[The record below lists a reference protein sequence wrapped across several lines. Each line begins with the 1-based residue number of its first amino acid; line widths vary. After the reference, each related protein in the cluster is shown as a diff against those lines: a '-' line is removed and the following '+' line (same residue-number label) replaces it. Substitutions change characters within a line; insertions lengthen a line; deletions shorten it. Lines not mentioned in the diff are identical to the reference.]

1 MEVVLVL
8 DVDGQTALV
17 RLPDAS
23 EEPWSLAS
31 LPRGVQPGDRVGV
44 TVEGGDLEMV
54 LLPRL
59 GGLRA

>member
-17 RLPDAS
+17 RLPDTS

-44 TVEGGDLEMV
+44 TVDVGDLEVV